1 MMMIMEKKGK
11 RCLKTDETVYAAKEE
26 PGELCT
32 VAKRDTTTDV
42 MTSQAI

>member
-1 MMMIMEKKGK
+1 MMMMGKKGK
-11 RCLKTDETVYAAKEE
+11 RCLKADETVYVAKEE

-42 MTSQAI
+42 MTAQAI